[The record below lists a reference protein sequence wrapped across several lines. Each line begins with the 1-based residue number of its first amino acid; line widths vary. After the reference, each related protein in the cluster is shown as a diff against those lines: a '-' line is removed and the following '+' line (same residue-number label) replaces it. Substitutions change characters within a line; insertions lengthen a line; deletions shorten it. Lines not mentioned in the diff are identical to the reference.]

1 MPALDNAPH
10 RDWIERVAVQLIA
23 WNLREPAI
31 VFLTMHAPLAFLGS
45 QFLVAAQPFV
55 GVFTGD
61 SFAREFAQLIEDPQ
75 NVERLI
81 ARLEQPTQSLSS
93 NL

>member
-1 MPALDNAPH
+1 MLASRAFQES
-10 RDWIERVAVQLIA
+10 REREIIERVGSQLIA

-55 GVFTGD
+55 GLVTGD
-61 SFAREFAQLIEDPQ
+61 AFARDFALLLQDPR
-75 NVERLI
+75 NVELLVSH
-81 ARLEQPTQSLSS
+81 LEKSAQK
-93 NL
+93 